1 MHVCLYLSVSIICW
15 WSSSD
20 DGSLGVCVYDSKHVA
35 AGVSCVC
42 VCIIWFVTTQSNG
55 CFRLLFVFGSLYKLY
70 MVLHVFY
77 SLAVHTNDMYTCIR
91 RLSFFSLSLW
101 MLGWGRRGELKIVYY
116 AGVGGGVSQRVNT
129 LRDTVLSYTESP
141 RRASH

>member
-1 MHVCLYLSVSIICW
+1 M
-15 WSSSD
+15 
-20 DGSLGVCVYDSKHVA
+20 CVYDSKHVA

-91 RLSFFSLSLW
+91 RLSFFSLSLDVG
-101 MLGWGRRGELKIVYY
+101 MRQEGGVKYSVLCGSGRRSLTTCEHTARYRPVIHGESTPCEPLVPCNCFYFY
-116 AGVGGGVSQRVNT
+116 HPRCTRVP
-129 LRDTVLSYTESP
+129 L
-141 RRASH
+141 AH

>member
-1 MHVCLYLSVSIICW
+1 M
-15 WSSSD
+15 
-20 DGSLGVCVYDSKHVA
+20 
-35 AGVSCVC
+35 
-42 VCIIWFVTTQSNG
+42 
-55 CFRLLFVFGSLYKLY
+55 
-70 MVLHVFY
+70 FY

-91 RLSFFSLSLW
+91 RLSFFFSLSLDVG
-101 MLGWGRRGELKIVYY
+101 MRQEGELKIVYY